1 MDFLEDDLLIIIPSI
16 IREKVYSYLSEKKD
30 LYNIKITTFN
40 EVKERL
46 FFSFKEEV
54 YLYLKE
60 KYNYNYDVISKYLDN
75 LYFLPLVSDNP
86 KIEKLI
92 SLKEELIKENLL
104 IYDDYYKYYLRNYKV
119 LVWGFD
125 VLSASEN
132 LIVEEI
138 SKYTKIDIILNSKGK
153 YRPNKVY
160 SFNYIDDEIIF
171 VLDEIS
177 SLIEKGIHPLNI
189 YLTNV
194 NDEYLYPLKKYF
206 SLYNIPLNIEDKS
219 SLIEIPLTKFFL
231 DNYENDV
238 ESTLNL
244 IKDNFDLENNLNNK
258 IYNKLIN
265 LLNKTSIYDKSYLK
279 RLFSKTYINNTKY
292 KNGINIVELEENIFT
307 DEDYVF
313 VLSFNQGIIPK
324 IYQDEDYLDDSL
336 KKELNLDT
344 STLKNKNSK
353 EKVISSLSRIK
364 NLVIT
369 YKDNSLTESY
379 YPSNLI
385 KELGLEVISCKPSLK
400 NKSYSKDSLYLKLG
414 MNLDNLLKYGTISP
428 ELSLYY
434 SNLPHDYQ
442 TYNNKYKQID
452 PLKLRKYLNS
462 KLVLS
467 YSSINTF
474 YKCSYRYYLD
484 NILKINLID
493 ETFYTMI
500 GNLYHYVLSKI
511 YKEDFDFNREVNN
524 FLSKQDLTIKEKYFT
539 NKLVEELSLIV
550 KTILKQEEDVSLKK
564 RLLEYK
570 VEIDESDY
578 EYNIKFKGFVDK
590 VIYDEINDQ
599 TLVSVIDYK
608 TGNVSGNINNL
619 IYGLDMQL
627 PSYLYLL
634 KYSNVFSSV
643 RYMGFYLQRL
653 LHSEIVYD
661 NKKSYLKQKE
671 DSLRLLGYS
680 NSDEEIL
687 ELFDPY
693 YQDSH
698 FIKGMKKTENGFS
711 RYSKVLNDNQINNLI
726 LLTKD
731 NIKKASKEIVNANF
745 KINPKRIDG
754 INLGC
759 EFCKYQDICFFKEND
774 IVDLEKQDNLDYLN

>member
-1 MDFLEDDLLIIIPSI
+1 MDFLEDDLLIIIPST

-153 YRPNKVY
+153 YRTNKVY

-292 KNGINIVELEENIFT
+292 KNGINVVELEENIFT

-344 STLKNKNSK
+344 STLKNKSSK

-385 KELGLEVISCKPSLK
+385 KELSLEVISCKPSLK

-414 MNLDNLLKYGTISP
+414 INLDNLLKYGTISP

-653 LHSEIVYD
+653 LHNEIVYD
-661 NKKSYLKQKE
+661 DKKSYLKQKE

-693 YQDSH
+693 YKDSH

>member
-1 MDFLEDDLLIIIPSI
+1 MDFLEDNLLIIIPST

-153 YRPNKVY
+153 YRTNKVY

-219 SLIEIPLTKFFL
+219 SLIELPLTKFFL

-292 KNGINIVELEENIFT
+292 KNGINVVELEENIFT

-385 KELGLEVISCKPSLK
+385 KELSLEVISCKPSLK

-511 YKEDFDFNREVNN
+511 YKEDF
-524 FLSKQDLTIKEKYFT
+524 FLL
-539 NKLVEELSLIV
+539 
-550 KTILKQEEDVSLKK
+550 
-564 RLLEYK
+564 
-570 VEIDESDY
+570 
-578 EYNIKFKGFVDK
+578 
-590 VIYDEINDQ
+590 
-599 TLVSVIDYK
+599 
-608 TGNVSGNINNL
+608 
-619 IYGLDMQL
+619 
-627 PSYLYLL
+627 
-634 KYSNVFSSV
+634 
-643 RYMGFYLQRL
+643 
-653 LHSEIVYD
+653 
-661 NKKSYLKQKE
+661 
-671 DSLRLLGYS
+671 
-680 NSDEEIL
+680 
-687 ELFDPY
+687 
-693 YQDSH
+693 
-698 FIKGMKKTENGFS
+698 
-711 RYSKVLNDNQINNLI
+711 
-726 LLTKD
+726 
-731 NIKKASKEIVNANF
+731 
-745 KINPKRIDG
+745 
-754 INLGC
+754 
-759 EFCKYQDICFFKEND
+759 
-774 IVDLEKQDNLDYLN
+774 

>member
-1 MDFLEDDLLIIIPSI
+1 MDFLEDNLLIIIPST
-16 IREKVYSYLSEKKD
+16 IREKVYSYLNEKKD

-40 EVKERL
+40 EIKERL
-46 FFSFKEEV
+46 FFSFKEEA

-60 KYNYNYDVISKYLDN
+60 KYNYNYDVISKYLEN

-132 LIVEEI
+132 LIIEEI
-138 SKYTKIDIILNSKGK
+138 SKYTKIDITLNSKGK
-153 YRPNKVY
+153 YHPNKVY

-171 VLDEIS
+171 VLDKIS
-177 SLIEKGIHPLNI
+177 SLIEKGISPLNI

-336 KKELNLDT
+336 KQELNLDT

-385 KELGLEVISCKPSLK
+385 KELNLEVISCKPSLK
-400 NKSYSKDSLYLKLG
+400 DKSYSKNSLYLKFG

-442 TYNNKYKQID
+442 TYNNKYKQIE

-524 FLSKQDLTIKEKYFT
+524 FLSKHDLTIKEKYFT

-643 RYMGFYLQRL
+643 RYTGFYLQRL

-698 FIKGMKKTENGFS
+698 FIKGMKKTDNGFS

-731 NIKKASKEIVNANF
+731 NIKKASKEIVSANF

>member
-1 MDFLEDDLLIIIPSI
+1 MDFLEDDLLIIIPST

-279 RLFSKTYINNTKY
+279 RL
-292 KNGINIVELEENIFT
+292 
-307 DEDYVF
+307 
-313 VLSFNQGIIPK
+313 
-324 IYQDEDYLDDSL
+324 
-336 KKELNLDT
+336 
-344 STLKNKNSK
+344 
-353 EKVISSLSRIK
+353 
-364 NLVIT
+364 
-369 YKDNSLTESY
+369 
-379 YPSNLI
+379 
-385 KELGLEVISCKPSLK
+385 
-400 NKSYSKDSLYLKLG
+400 
-414 MNLDNLLKYGTISP
+414 
-428 ELSLYY
+428 
-434 SNLPHDYQ
+434 
-442 TYNNKYKQID
+442 
-452 PLKLRKYLNS
+452 
-462 KLVLS
+462 
-467 YSSINTF
+467 
-474 YKCSYRYYLD
+474 
-484 NILKINLID
+484 
-493 ETFYTMI
+493 
-500 GNLYHYVLSKI
+500 
-511 YKEDFDFNREVNN
+511 
-524 FLSKQDLTIKEKYFT
+524 
-539 NKLVEELSLIV
+539 
-550 KTILKQEEDVSLKK
+550 
-564 RLLEYK
+564 
-570 VEIDESDY
+570 
-578 EYNIKFKGFVDK
+578 
-590 VIYDEINDQ
+590 
-599 TLVSVIDYK
+599 
-608 TGNVSGNINNL
+608 
-619 IYGLDMQL
+619 
-627 PSYLYLL
+627 
-634 KYSNVFSSV
+634 
-643 RYMGFYLQRL
+643 
-653 LHSEIVYD
+653 
-661 NKKSYLKQKE
+661 
-671 DSLRLLGYS
+671 
-680 NSDEEIL
+680 
-687 ELFDPY
+687 
-693 YQDSH
+693 
-698 FIKGMKKTENGFS
+698 
-711 RYSKVLNDNQINNLI
+711 
-726 LLTKD
+726 
-731 NIKKASKEIVNANF
+731 
-745 KINPKRIDG
+745 
-754 INLGC
+754 
-759 EFCKYQDICFFKEND
+759 
-774 IVDLEKQDNLDYLN
+774 

>member
-1 MDFLEDDLLIIIPSI
+1 MDFLEDDLLIIIPST

-30 LYNIKITTFN
+30 LYNIKMTTFN

-385 KELGLEVISCKPSLK
+385 KELSLEVISCKPSLK

-539 NKLVEELSLIV
+539 NKLIEELSLIV

>member
-1 MDFLEDDLLIIIPSI
+1 MDFLEDDLLIIIPST

-292 KNGINIVELEENIFT
+292 KNGINVVELEENIFT

-336 KKELNLDT
+336 KKKLNLDT

-385 KELGLEVISCKPSLK
+385 KELSLEVISCKPSLK

-493 ETFYTMI
+493 ETFYTMM

-653 LHSEIVYD
+653 LHNEIVYD
-661 NKKSYLKQKE
+661 DKKSYLKQKE

>member
-1 MDFLEDDLLIIIPSI
+1 MDFLEDDLLIIIPST

-153 YRPNKVY
+153 YRTNKVY

-292 KNGINIVELEENIFT
+292 KNGINVVELEENIFT

-344 STLKNKNSK
+344 STLKNKSSK

-385 KELGLEVISCKPSLK
+385 KELSLEVISCKPSLK

-414 MNLDNLLKYGTISP
+414 INLDNLLKYGTISP

-653 LHSEIVYD
+653 LHNEIVYD
-661 NKKSYLKQKE
+661 DKKSYLKQKE